1 MREEGEE
8 AHRAWGYCRSLSL
21 LRGCHEPKSTR
32 KFCLQKSMM
41 SSPKRVKVQ
50 EAQWQKILALF
61 TITGLRKDPVFSEV
75 THFIHWLCNSD
86 SQSNGPELGLYVMK
100 WYKNFL
106 LCCLGKQN
114 VGMPNGACS
123 LQVTEEELNKLHRKH
138 KTKSTWA
145 AHMNLCITDHSPF
158 FLKERHFHKMSVFTI
173 HLVSGLFKIAI
184 KRLFI
189 THKLLFLC
197 RLCHHPIVILRQY
210 LPHFYCICYHGCG
223 SGKVPF
229 KEKPRKLYIICIS
242 NLLWVLKAYY
252 SWATFGLRSP
262 FFLVP

>member
-86 SQSNGPELGLYVMK
+86 SQSNGPELGLDVVK
-100 WYKNFL
+100 WYKFSVMLFRQTKCGNAKW
-106 LCCLGKQN
+106 CLFSSGDRRRAKQITQKAQNN
-114 VGMPNGACS
+114 VHVS
-123 LQVTEEELNKLHRKH
+123 
-138 KTKSTWA
+138 ST
-145 AHMNLCITDHSPF
+145 HEPLYYRSFP
-158 FLKERHFHKMSVFTI
+158 L
-173 HLVSGLFKIAI
+173 LFK
-184 KRLFI
+184 
-189 THKLLFLC
+189 
-197 RLCHHPIVILRQY
+197 
-210 LPHFYCICYHGCG
+210 
-223 SGKVPF
+223 GKAFP
-229 KEKPRKLYIICIS
+229 
-242 NLLWVLKAYY
+242 
-252 SWATFGLRSP
+252 
-262 FFLVP
+262 